1 VTEQPTTGPLAGL
14 RVVDVSTYVAGP
26 SGAMTL
32 AQLGAAVIRIDPI
45 GGATDTRRLPRA
57 PSGDSLYW
65 AGLNKAKKS
74 VEIDLSSPEGRQLV
88 GALVGAPGP
97 EGGVLLTNA
106 VGQPWLGYEAMRA
119 YRDDLVLVHIGGRHD
134 GKPAVDYTINCEVGL
149 PLITGPLDF
158 DRPVNHVLPAWD
170 LLTGLHAA
178 IAILAAE
185 RVRSRTGAGQEVRLN
200 LADVAVATMGHLGFV
215 GDVVVNGR
223 ERLRDGNY
231 LFGSFGC
238 DFPTAD
244 GQRVMVVAL
253 TERHWRKLV
262 ELTGIG
268 GAISALEQSLAVDLS
283 AEEDRYRY
291 REVLEA
297 LIRPWFS
304 ARTYD
309 EVTEG
314 LDRAK
319 VLWGPYRTI
328 ENLVNDPQ
336 SLLHLGPL
344 MVDVDQPGIGT
355 FPIPRPVLAFSRSGR
370 DDPAPAPTLGN
381 DTDAVLGELLGLGE
395 VELNDLRKRAV
406 IGGGAR

>member
-1 VTEQPTTGPLAGL
+1 MSEPSPSAPLAGL
-14 RVVDVSTYVAGP
+14 RLVDVSTYVAGP

-32 AQLGAAVIRIDPI
+32 AQLGAEVIRVDPV

-65 AGLNKAKKS
+65 AGLNKAKRS
-74 VEIDLSSPEGRQLV
+74 VEIDISSAEGRELV

-97 EGGVLLTNA
+97 DGGILLTNA

-119 YRDDLVLVHIGGRHD
+119 HREDLILVHIGGRQD

-185 RVRSRTGAGQEVRLN
+185 RVRTRTGRGQEIAVN
-200 LADVAVATMGHLGFV
+200 LADVAVATMSHLGFV
-215 GDVVVNGR
+215 ADVVINGR
-223 ERLRDGNY
+223 GRLREGNY

-244 GQRVMVVAL
+244 GQRVMIVAL
-253 TERHWRKLV
+253 TERHWHKLV
-262 ELTGIG
+262 DLTGIG
-268 GAISALEQSLAVDLS
+268 GAIAALEKSLDVDLS
-283 AEEDRYRY
+283 VEEGRYRY

-297 LIRPWFS
+297 LIRPWFGE
-304 ARTYD
+304 RTYA
-309 EVTEG
+309 EVIEG

-319 VLWGPYRTI
+319 VLWGPYRTV
-328 ENLVNDPQ
+328 ENLVNDPT
-336 SLLHLGPL
+336 SLLHLGNL

-355 FPIPRPVLAFSRSGR
+355 FPVPRPVLGFS
-370 DDPAPAPTLGN
+370 DWPDEDPAPAPRLGQ
-381 DTDAVLGELLGLGE
+381 DTDVVLTSILGLGDGD
-395 VELNDLRKRAV
+395 LDDLRKRSV
-406 IGGGAR
+406 IGGPAR